1 MRAVVQ
7 RRAGGPEE
15 LVVEQVPDPVPGSG
29 QVLVDVESAGVHLV
43 DTTIRAGGEWAGGQV
58 AFPMT
63 PGREVAGPVSGVG
76 PGVDPSWVGRRVVV
90 HLGMANGGYAS
101 RAVADVAALFELP
114 ETVAA
119 ADAVAMVGTGRT
131 AVAICDIA
139 QPSSDDVV
147 LVTGAAGGLGAVL
160 LQMAAN
166 AGSLTVA
173 VVGGQRKAEALRERG
188 VDVVVDHHD
197 ADWPEQV
204 RAALGERRVTVV
216 LDGVGGPLGRSA
228 FELIE
233 PGGRM
238 VLFGA
243 ASGESMQFS
252 IDDLYS
258 SGVTLSAAIGA
269 RLAVPGAMQAA
280 AGRAVQLLIDGAVQP
295 LVHEPFALDDAPDAH
310 RALEERTA
318 VGKVV
323 LVP

>member
-15 LVVEQVPDPVPGSG
+15 LVVEEVPDPVPGPD
-29 QVLVDVESAGVHLV
+29 QVLIDVEAAGVHLV
-43 DTTIRAGGEWAGGQV
+43 DTTIRAGGEWAGGP
-58 AFPMT
+58 ATFPMT
-63 PGREVAGPVSGVG
+63 PGREVAGRVSGIG
-76 PGVDPSWVGRRVVV
+76 PGVDASWVGRRVVV

-101 RAVADVAALFELP
+101 RVVADVAALFELP
-114 ETVAA
+114 EHVAA
-119 ADAVAMVGTGRT
+119 TDAVAMVGTGRT
-131 AVAICDIA
+131 AVAISELA
-139 QPSSDDVV
+139 APTADDVV

-173 VVGGQRKAEALRERG
+173 VAGGQRKTDALRSLG
-188 VDVVVDHHD
+188 ADVVVDHHD
-197 ADWPEQV
+197 ADWPDQV
-204 RAALGERRVTVV
+204 RSALGERRVTVV

-243 ASGESMQFS
+243 ASGESMLFS

-258 SGVTLSAAIGA
+258 SGVTMSAAIGA

-280 AGRAVQLLIDGAVQP
+280 AGRAVQLLVDGAVRP
-295 LVHEPFALDDAPDAH
+295 LVHEPFAFDDAPSAH
-310 RALEERTA
+310 RALEERRA

>member
-15 LVVEQVPDPVPGSG
+15 LVVEEVPDPVPGPG
-29 QVLVDVESAGVHLV
+29 QVLIDVEAAGVHLV
-43 DTTIRAGGEWAGGQV
+43 DTTIRAGGEWAGGPV

-63 PGREVAGPVSGVG
+63 PGREVAGRVSSVG
-76 PGVDPSWVGRRVVV
+76 PDVDQPWVGRRVVV

-114 ETVAA
+114 EHVAA

-131 AVAICDIA
+131 AVAICDLA

-147 LVTGAAGGLGAVL
+147 LVTGAAGGLGAVM

-166 AGSLTVA
+166 AGSVTVGVA
-173 VVGGQRKAEALRERG
+173 GGPLKTAALRALG
-188 VDVVVDHHD
+188 TDVVVDHHD
-197 ADWPEQV
+197 ADWPDRV
-204 RAALGERRVTVV
+204 RVALGERRVTVV

-258 SGVTLSAAIGA
+258 YGVTLSAAIGA

-280 AGRAVQLLIDGAVQP
+280 AGRAVQLLIEGAVQP